1 MHPLVSVSGRAGHG
15 CRVAAV
21 AAVVLFGHILPGRAQ
36 THSPVWAENRN
47 EVLASEPIRVPR
59 WLSDPVVRAAKAT
72 NVDPAN
78 ILALADK
85 DAERLPVSRA
95 QTASAEGPFQFVE
108 GIWLEALRRY
118 GRKHGYAAEAKAVHI
133 VHGRSTVANGAD
145 RKRILDLRRDPY
157 VSALMTGEM
166 INTHRQILTGKI
178 APDPSFAELHMA
190 HLLGVYGANRLRALL
205 HEEPGKSLSDV
216 RGTSKAEQALTSA
229 FRRVSGT

>member
-1 MHPLVSVSGRAGHG
+1 MHPLERFRFSRNHTKENALRCTSSTGSVKVGIALVSVSGRAGHG

-85 DAERLPVSRA
+85 DAERLPVNRA
-95 QTASAEGPFQFVE
+95 QTASA
-108 GIWLEALRRY
+108 
-118 GRKHGYAAEAKAVHI
+118 
-133 VHGRSTVANGAD
+133 
-145 RKRILDLRRDPY
+145 
-157 VSALMTGEM
+157 
-166 INTHRQILTGKI
+166 
-178 APDPSFAELHMA
+178 
-190 HLLGVYGANRLRALL
+190 
-205 HEEPGKSLSDV
+205 
-216 RGTSKAEQALTSA
+216 
-229 FRRVSGT
+229 